1 MATQHLTSA
10 LEWHQLLQN
19 QAALYKSP
27 TAHHRE
33 LLHQAY
39 ALRDAHVVDAT
50 TLAEMLE
57 LADAALDRARDIQ
70 GHRLGDREDF
80 SCTLEL

>member
-1 MATQHLTSA
+1 MQTPHLISVS
-10 LEWHQLLQN
+10 EWHQLLQD
-19 QAALYKSP
+19 QAALYQSP

-39 ALRDAHVVDAT
+39 ALRDAHVVDAG

-57 LADAALDRARDIQ
+57 LADAALDWAREVQDHDA
-70 GHRLGDREDF
+70 G
-80 SCTLEL
+80 